1 MKFFAN
7 LNIKIKLA
15 MIASFPIL
23 GLLFFSISDS
33 IDKYTIKNEMNEVLQ
48 VVSMAVQASNLV
60 HELQRERGMSA
71 GYVGSNGSKFGQ
83 KLNEQ
88 HKQTDKRFSQLK
100 EILLQFD
107 YDILSAKAQQELN
120 HALVELNTLSNMRS
134 SIETLQTSLAG
145 AVSYYTKIN
154 TLLIQ
159 TIEDVPKTS
168 TNSGIAVES
177 RAFADFIEAKERAG
191 IERAVLSNAFSKNE
205 FGEGGFQKLITLV
218 TIQDIYLKSFE
229 KFSATPQV
237 DFFKKTFTGKVIEET
252 EKMRQAAIAS
262 NQKSDLVNELRSKIG
277 YGGLIHLFKDYVL
290 RGQNKD
296 LEKFQAQYSGV
307 SSILQEYRDLP
318 GLSAES
324 IRDVEVIRSGVNTYN
339 DAMMQV
345 QKMKSRGLSIADID
359 KKIKISDGPAIA
371 AIIRL
376 SKGNFGIDA
385 EHWFKLQTE
394 KIGLM
399 KKVEDFLA
407 ESLQTSVKMIS
418 EQAATGLFLVLGIS
432 LAILSLVIVISYTIA
447 NLINKPLSEMLISA
461 NELREGDGDLTR
473 RLPDFGKDEIAQV
486 AHSFNGFLD
495 KILGVLIE
503 VKQSGD
509 AMALSSDEVSSTSQA
524 LSQTA
529 SEQAASVEQTSATM
543 EELGASVT
551 SNAEN
556 AKTTDDIAQRAS
568 DEAVEGGA
576 AVKQTV
582 TAMVNISEK
591 IGVIEDIAYKTNLLA
606 LNAAIEAAR
615 AGEHGKGFAVVA
627 DEVRKLAER
636 SQVSAQEISEL
647 ATASVGIAESAGKLL
662 DNIVPRIAETAG
674 LIQEISATSVEQA
687 GSVDQVNIA
696 MSSLDSVAQ
705 QSAAASE
712 QLAATAEELKGQ
724 AGHLQKTVGFFKLD

>member
-15 MIASFPIL
+15 LIASFPIL

-33 IDKYTIKNEMNEVLQ
+33 IDKYKIKNEMNEVLQ
-48 VVSMAVQASNLV
+48 VVNMAVQASNLV

-71 GYVGSNGSKFGQ
+71 GYIGSNGSKFGQ

-88 HKQTDKRFSQLK
+88 HQQTDKRFGQLK
-100 EILLQFD
+100 ELLLKFD
-107 YDILSAKAQQELN
+107 YAILSVKAQQELN
-120 HALVELNTLSNMRS
+120 HALVELNTLSDMRR
-134 SIETLQTSLAG
+134 SIEALQTSLSG

-154 TLLIQ
+154 ALLID
-159 TIEDVPKTS
+159 TIEDVPRAS
-168 TNSGIAVES
+168 TNAGITVES
-177 RAFADFIEAKERAG
+177 RAFADFVEAKERAG

-218 TIQDIYLKSFE
+218 TIQEIYLKSFE
-229 KFSATPQV
+229 KFSATQQV
-237 DFFKKTFTGKVIEET
+237 EFFKKTFSGGVIEET

-262 NQKSDLVNELRSKIG
+262 NQKSDLINELRSKIG
-277 YGGLIHLFKDYVL
+277 YGGLIHLFKNYVL
-290 RGQNKD
+290 RGRDKD
-296 LEKFQAQYSGV
+296 LKKFQTQYGEV
-307 SSILQEYRDLP
+307 SNILQKYGNLS

-324 IRDVEVIRSGVNTYN
+324 VRDLEVIRSGVNAYN
-339 DAMMQV
+339 AAMTEV
-345 QKMKSRGLSIADID
+345 QKMKRRGLSIAEID

-371 AIIRL
+371 AITRL

-385 EHWFKLQTE
+385 EHWFKLQTK

-407 ESLQTSVKMIS
+407 KSLQTSVKTIS

-432 LAILSLVIVISYTIA
+432 LAILSIVIVISFTIA
-447 NLINKPLSEMLISA
+447 NLINKPLSEMLVSA

-509 AMALSSDEVSSTSQA
+509 AMALSSEEVNSTSQA

-568 DEAVEGGA
+568 EEAVEGGS

-647 ATASVGIAESAGKLL
+647 ATASVGIAENAGKLL

-712 QLAATAEELKGQ
+712 QLAATSEELKGQ
-724 AGHLQKTVGFFKLD
+724 ANHLQKTVGFFKLE